1 MPTAGISRFAS
12 GLGFAKLSNLVRPE
26 GKTYPKWVAF
36 GELDQLAE
44 PVAMLIDLRRTE
56 TSGEHHHHG
65 LAVRLR
71 EQVAE
76 GIPLEAVA
84 ESLLAPYEDGD
95 YSVTVVMEDTQAD
108 RAACPGRSVGPT
120 AERLCRRGPRRAGP
134 TL

>member
-1 MPTAGISRFAS
+1 
-12 GLGFAKLSNLVRPE
+12 
-26 GKTYPKWVAF
+26 
-36 GELDQLAE
+36 
-44 PVAMLIDLRRTE
+44 MLIDLRRTE

-108 RAACPGRSVGPT
+108 RAACPGRSVGPDAAFVVLAQRFDDLRKRSPRVPLNPDPSRIMISPESSQCSMT
-120 AERLCRRGPRRAGP
+120 HRR
-134 TL
+134 